1 MEYLRFCS
9 LLVFQKLTYWNLF
22 QGVIK
27 VFTDYSKVYSA
38 FRNDTDFMKFFN
50 DYSLTPE
57 L

>member
-22 QGVIK
+22 QGIIK